1 MRVLGICCGPRKNSN
16 TEIML
21 QATLDAA
28 QEQGATVEMVT
39 LAGKTIAPCDACGT
53 CGKTGKC
60 HIKDDMQEI
69 YPKITAADGIILAS
83 PVYFWSVSGQAKVLI
98 DRTFALA
105 EGNTL
110 AGKVGA
116 AIAVADRSG
125 GVGAIEVFNN
135 YFTTTG
141 MVAVGWAIG
150 LSTLESYENKKAVL
164 QDERGMKRARALG
177 RNIVAFLKSYQAP
190 KADFSV
196 HGR

>member
-1 MRVLGICCGPRKNSN
+1 
-16 TEIML
+16 
-21 QATLDAA
+21 
-28 QEQGATVEMVT
+28 MVT

-60 HIKDDMQEI
+60 HIKDNMQEI
-69 YPKITAADGIILAS
+69 YPKIAAADGIILAS
-83 PVYFWSVSGQAKVLI
+83 PVYFWSVSGQAKVFL
-98 DRTFALA
+98 DRTFALL

-110 AGKVGA
+110 ANKAGA

-125 GVGAIEVFNN
+125 GTGAIEVFNN

-164 QDERGMKRARALG
+164 QDERGMKRARTLG
-177 RNIVAFLKSYQAP
+177 RNIVAFLNSYQAP
-190 KADFSV
+190 RADFSV